1 MTIHYKG
8 QPLKKIKSLTLQNV
22 YTKAEFD
29 LATGKM
35 TYAPKGNLTV
45 KAEAQ
50 LDTFFVAL
58 FPDTHFAPVLTVE
71 TEDGEIYHHEIKEPF
86 NCQRAKYY
94 LEMLSYLVL
103 HALTLTELSGE
114 DTTCSMSLARI

>member
-1 MTIHYKG
+1 MADVAFEKQYSVFGVTIHYKG

-35 TYAPKGNLTV
+35 TYAPKEKLTV
-45 KAEAQ
+45 KAEAP

-58 FPDTHFAPVLTVE
+58 FPDTHF
-71 TEDGEIYHHEIKEPF
+71 
-86 NCQRAKYY
+86 
-94 LEMLSYLVL
+94 
-103 HALTLTELSGE
+103 
-114 DTTCSMSLARI
+114 CSSAYC